1 MELTTSAEFA
11 IDNSPPIVKATESS
25 ADMDVIDTSVI
36 AGVIAA
42 AFITVLVVLALIA
55 VYLYKHKGSYR
66 THEMIEEGE
75 ADKALQAKTGDP
87 SEDNQEY
94 FM

>member
-1 MELTTSAEFA
+1 MALATTADFA
-11 IDNSPPIVKATESS
+11 TVVKATVSS
-25 ADMDVIDTSVI
+25 ADMDVDASVI

-42 AFITVLVVLALIA
+42 VVITILVVMALIA

-66 THEMIEEGE
+66 THETVEEGE
-75 ADKALQAKTGDP
+75 ADKSLQEKGDP
-87 SEDNQEY
+87 SEEKQEY

>member
-1 MELTTSAEFA
+1 MELTTTADFA
-11 IDNSPPIVKATESS
+11 TDSSSVVKATASS
-25 ADMDVIDTSVI
+25 AADGLDTSVI

-42 AFITVLVVLALIA
+42 VVITVLVVLALIA

-75 ADKALQAKTGDP
+75 ADKALQGKTVDP
-87 SEDNQEY
+87 SEEKQEY